1 MFRLLAL
8 ILAVIMCALSVAA
21 VYYNKAPY
29 LIDFHVV
36 QFYDIPLGI
45 FLFISMLFGIL
56 ISGFFL
62 IGLVFN
68 IRKKYK
74 VLKKDHELINKEVQN
89 LRRIPIQE

>member
-8 ILAVIMCALSVAA
+8 ILAVIMCTLSVAA

-56 ISGFFL
+56 VSGFFL
-62 IGLVFN
+62 IGLVFS

-74 VLKKDHELINKEVQN
+74 ALKKEHELIDKEVQN